1 MTPYKG
7 RVATYIGACMAC
19 AVFLFIQPCRPTVVP
34 TPPSGRGW
42 AHELK
47 HDGYRL
53 QIHVGQFNKSVQI
66 IAFNTTENWSRDVT
80 ANIVIK
86 LLEESQQGRFVSEAA
101 RKLIER
107 ITGEQ
112 FTVTA

>member
-1 MTPYKG
+1 LCSCLFYPALPSDG
-7 RVATYIGACMAC
+7 SPHASEWSWLGA
-19 AVFLFIQPCRPTVVP
+19 Q
-34 TPPSGRGW
+34 
-42 AHELK
+42 LK

-53 QIHVGQFNKSVQI
+53 QNSCWTADGQFNKSVQI
-66 IAFNTTENWSRDVT
+66 VAFNTTENWSRDVT
-80 ANIVIK
+80 ANIAIK

-112 FTVTA
+112 FTVSA